1 MFYSNTQYLYIPIHS
16 FNSPNRLIVI
26 CIIPLTLTLTV
37 LLSALTGG
45 MSESMRDEAINRFAD
60 VACDRIE
67 EHISQV

>member
-1 MFYSNTQYLYIPIHS
+1 MFYSDKQCVYIYLPL
-16 FNSPNRLIVI
+16 NRLIVI
-26 CIIPLTLTLTV
+26 HISLTRTV

-60 VACDRIE
+60 LACDRIE